1 MMQFLMSRLQLSA
14 ISCSALS
21 ACSRPRGF
29 PTATARVKL
38 FELDQE
44 IWTEKTGYMNPMADY
59 VPYMTENHER
69 ELHNSSSLPGSGIVL
84 ITSSVGHSLRGAITL
99 FREIPLPFAWLA
111 PGSGVRRVAAL
122 CEGGSDRVV
131 PRPRTVTKLGRP
143 AFLFPMRPGWMPG
156 LGPYHRKVRSKGDA
170 R

>member
-44 IWTEKTGYMNPMADY
+44 IWTEKTGYMNPMAGLRTSYDRNQKKERFT
-59 VPYMTENHER
+59 VPSPH
-69 ELHNSSSLPGSGIVL
+69 
-84 ITSSVGHSLRGAITL
+84 
-99 FREIPLPFAWLA
+99 
-111 PGSGVRRVAAL
+111 
-122 CEGGSDRVV
+122 
-131 PRPRTVTKLGRP
+131 
-143 AFLFPMRPGWMPG
+143 PG
-156 LGPYHRKVRSKGDA
+156 LEFC
-170 R
+170 